1 MEYKT
6 NEEKM
11 LQAVLFDEKLMEY
24 GEYTPDEFSSIY
36 KAMSSDNCIVATVAK
51 IIHKS
56 QCNYNENEIYE
67 EISDYLKKKL

>member
-24 GEYTPDEFSSIY
+24 GKYTPDEFSSIY

-56 QCNYNENEIYE
+56 QCNYNENEIYK